1 MRGWNLCVTLLYW
14 TEYGAL
20 RSEQRLEGALS
31 TPRLPFSCDV
41 AWSVECLPSMPSKK
55 LVILALGRWGQEDQE
70 SKASLCYTEFKTSL
84 TYMRS
89 QLNKKG
95 SLDKPQAVSLLS
107 RLRQFMI
114 FTTPPLPVPVSY
126 LFLQKG
132 TLWGKRAWMA
142 MGTPSLLATDCSC
155 LGFILEPA

>member
-1 MRGWNLCVTLLYW
+1 MRGWNLCVTLLYR

-20 RSEQRLEGALS
+20 RSEQRLVGALS

-70 SKASLCYTEFKTSL
+70 SKASLRYTEFKASPS
-84 TYMRS
+84 YYRRS

-107 RLRQFMI
+107 RLRQIMI
-114 FTTPPLPVPVSY
+114 VTTPPLPVPVSY

-132 TLWGKRAWMA
+132 TLWGKWA
-142 MGTPSLLATDCSC
+142 
-155 LGFILEPA
+155 